1 MHNCKSLWI
10 KASAKCIT
18 VNVNVNI
25 THSHIQRQRFPFSCS
40 VETGNENVIHDNKI
54 YSMSCVF
61 SPFHKPSTTVQIQG
75 YIHEIIDQHGK
86 LLINWMN
93 VLSDGS
99 PHTDLC
105 CSLELNYIMLFC
117 LARGERPPR
126 LSLVSPKGFSPKSLL
141 HLCLAYLGTVNIWQ
155 YYRLGSADTTGW
167 ELNWAGRWHYWTDFK
182 WNTDWILFALLKTIF
197 SV

>member
-10 KASAKCIT
+10 KASARCIT

-61 SPFHKPSTTVQIQG
+61 SPFHKPYTTVQIQG
-75 YIHEIIDQHGK
+75 YIHEIIDQQGK

-93 VLSDGS
+93 VLS
-99 PHTDLC
+99 
-105 CSLELNYIMLFC
+105 
-117 LARGERPPR
+117 
-126 LSLVSPKGFSPKSLL
+126 V
-141 HLCLAYLGTVNIWQ
+141 WQ
-155 YYRLGSADTTGW
+155 ST
-167 ELNWAGRWHYWTDFK
+167 H
-182 WNTDWILFALLKTIF
+182 
-197 SV
+197 